1 MTFRIA
7 VSSKV
12 EDARARNILQTLKG
26 LFPKAGLRSVRAAAA
41 YTIDS
46 NLSKAELERA
56 ASRLANPIIETYALN
71 DVPTPE
77 DFSFALEIG
86 YLPGVTDNL
95 GYTAQE
101 TIEDTIGR
109 KFKDEEHVYSSLF
122 VFLVGDISKHD
133 AQRFASELHNPLIER
148 ATVHENPR
156 GDASWVLV
164 ENTPRRRWRG
174 LHAMGLS

>member
-56 ASRLANPIIETYALN
+56 ASRTPSSRRTLSTTYR
-71 DVPTPE
+71 
-77 DFSFALEIG
+77 
-86 YLPGVTDNL
+86 LPK
-95 GYTAQE
+95 
-101 TIEDTIGR
+101 ISR
-109 KFKDEEHVYSSLF
+109 SL
-122 VFLVGDISKHD
+122 SK
-133 AQRFASELHNPLIER
+133 
-148 ATVHENPR
+148 
-156 GDASWVLV
+156 
-164 ENTPRRRWRG
+164 
-174 LHAMGLS
+174 